1 MRLEATAVGGND
13 LRRRLDVSDE
23 FENAKAR
30 VEEARGDSQGS
41 TSQSSGR
48 EGKRRELRTPPV
60 VEDIIAGALVGAVT
74 GAVAGA
80 GSGAALGGAGNSG
93 FAGAAGGA
101 ASGGAL
107 GLTSGAVAGAAMATA
122 NPDVAAAGVGAAGVG
137 AAAGVAAVLNRVE
150 IVRPDQYGRWPSAVP
165 PYMDQPSVVPRPT
178 SPSQVP
184 AKEEPVYV
192 APPAAPEVNA
202 SHSGEAV
209 SSPDAGE
216 APARDSEQSGPGMQ
230 RMQPDSEA
238 TETGS
243 AGQVQHKHWKRASL
257 QKANNMLSAEI
268 EANSGE
274 VVAKA
279 LHDLG
284 LLLFKL
290 RQLQAASEAAIAQA
304 TEETLQRAKS
314 FRKKAKE
321 AEPEES

>member
-1 MRLEATAVGGND
+1 MAVSNAAAPARKRTCRSGILCVLALCFGKIMRLEATAVGGND

-122 NPDVAAAGVGAAGVG
+122 NPDAAATG
-137 AAAGVAAVLNRVE
+137 LNFTVE
-150 IVRPDQYGRWPSAVP
+150 SICQV
-165 PYMDQPSVVPRPT
+165 SV
-178 SPSQVP
+178 
-184 AKEEPVYV
+184 
-192 APPAAPEVNA
+192 
-202 SHSGEAV
+202 
-209 SSPDAGE
+209 
-216 APARDSEQSGPGMQ
+216 
-230 RMQPDSEA
+230 
-238 TETGS
+238 
-243 AGQVQHKHWKRASL
+243 
-257 QKANNMLSAEI
+257 
-268 EANSGE
+268 
-274 VVAKA
+274 
-279 LHDLG
+279 
-284 LLLFKL
+284 LLLAWPRF
-290 RQLQAASEAAIAQA
+290 
-304 TEETLQRAKS
+304 
-314 FRKKAKE
+314 
-321 AEPEES
+321 